1 MHLKNIPEGKDV
13 MGRLDKFKDL
23 LPRTLSSCVLLAI
36 GYFLFSGSAL
46 ISLGILSLLSVLCF
60 YEFFTLA
67 RKISEHKIFKA
78 LFFFYICSGI
88 AALYM
93 FFLSGSNI
101 LLWVGGALII
111 TIISDVSAY
120 FTGRIFGGIKPFPSI
135 SPGKTLSGYLGGLI
149 FGTAAGIYWFFY
161 LHAIS
166 IAPLVMVISI
176 VFSSFLGQGGDLSE
190 SHLKR
195 LAGQKDSG
203 FLLPGHGGFLD
214 RFDAFFAAVIVMALC
229 FCVAG

>member
-36 GYFLFSGSAL
+36 GYFLFFGPSY
-46 ISLGILSLLSVLCF
+46 ISLSILSLLAVLCF
-60 YEFFTLA
+60 YEFFVLA
-67 RKISEHKIFKA
+67 NKISEHKIFKG
-78 LFFFYICSGI
+78 FFFSYICAAI
-88 AALYM
+88 AALYI
-93 FFLSGSNI
+93 FFLSDSDI
-101 LLWVGGALII
+101 FLWVGGALII
-111 TIISDVSAY
+111 TIISDISAY
-120 FTGRIFGGIKPFPSI
+120 FTGRIIGGVKPFPSI

-149 FGTAAGIYWFFY
+149 FGTSVGIYWFFY
-161 LHAIS
+161 LHDIS
-166 IAPLVMVISI
+166 TAPYIMVISI
-176 VFSSFLGQGGDLSE
+176 FFASLLGQGGDLSE

-229 FCVAG
+229 YYGVG